1 MTTHLQNEI
10 EKLKKKML
18 FLGAM
23 VEESLQKAVKAALQR
38 DAKLAYDVV
47 TNDVEIDKME
57 VELEEE
63 CLKVLALYQP
73 VAVDLRYIVAILKI
87 NNDLERIGDL
97 AVNMAQRAQNL
108 AAKPKITLPVDLPAM
123 AEEVRIML
131 KGALDALVNLDSV
144 LANQV
149 CIADDKVDAMNRQT
163 FQSAMTAIGRDAEN
177 VESYINL
184 LSVSRYLERVADHA
198 TNIAQDV
205 LYLLQGEIVRHRFA
219 SARAKTE

>member
-10 EKLKKKML
+10 EKLKKKIL

-23 VEESLQKAVKAALQR
+23 VEEALQKGVKAALQR
-38 DAKLAYDVV
+38 DEKLARDVV
-47 TNDVEIDKME
+47 ENDVEIDKME

-73 VAVDLRYIVAILKI
+73 VAVDLRYIIAILKI

-97 AVNMAQRAQNL
+97 AVNMAQRAQSL
-108 AAKPKITLPVDLPAM
+108 AVKPKITLPVDLPAM
-123 AEEVRIML
+123 AEEVRAML
-131 KGALDALVNLDSV
+131 KGALDALVNLDPL

-149 CIADDKVDAMNRQT
+149 CVADDKVDAVNRQV
-163 FQSAMTAIGRDAEN
+163 FQAAMVAISRDLEN

-184 LSVSRYLERVADHA
+184 LSVSRYLERIADHA

-205 LYLLQGEIVRHRFA
+205 LYLLQGEIVRHRHK
-219 SARAKTE
+219 SVKGK